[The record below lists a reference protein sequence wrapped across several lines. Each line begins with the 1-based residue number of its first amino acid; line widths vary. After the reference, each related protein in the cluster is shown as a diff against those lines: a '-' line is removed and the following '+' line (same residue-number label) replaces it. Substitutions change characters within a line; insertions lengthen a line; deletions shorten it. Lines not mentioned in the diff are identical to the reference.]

1 MSGRAPGGSPPP
13 NELMAVLEE
22 ARDLGLLGPGPLEPQ
37 RVHSSNLAAAI
48 GPFGGRFLDL
58 GSGSGLPGLVLAA
71 AWPTATGVL
80 LDAQRRRCEFLSRA
94 VARLGLDARLR
105 VVCGRAEALA
115 RSDALR
121 GQFDLVVARSF
132 GAPSTTA
139 ECAVGF
145 LRPGGALVV
154 TEPPEDAMPTSR
166 WDPAG
171 MQKLGF
177 GEIEAIRRT
186 KTGAMRAVL
195 ERGPDDRW
203 PRRDGVPAKRP
214 LW

>member
-1 MSGRAPGGSPPP
+1 MSDRAPGGWPPP
-13 NELMAVLEE
+13 VELRVVLEE
-22 ARDLGLLGPGPLEPQ
+22 AREFGLLGPGPIDPQLE
-37 RVHSSNLAAAI
+37 HSANLAGAI
-48 GPFGGRFLDL
+48 GPFEGAFLDL
-58 GSGSGLPGLVLAA
+58 GSGGGLPGLVLAG

-94 VARLGLDARLR
+94 VARLGLGARLE
-105 VVCGRAEALA
+105 VACGRAETLA

-121 GQFDLVVARSF
+121 ARFDLVVARSF

-145 LRPGGALVV
+145 LRGGGALVV
-154 TEPPEDAMPTSR
+154 TEPPVTPTPSPR

-171 MQKLGF
+171 MQRLGF
-177 GEIEAIRRT
+177 GEVIEIRQGGTGAIRT
-186 KTGAMRAVL
+186 EL
-195 ERGPDDRW
+195 ERGPDDQW
-203 PRRDGVPAKRP
+203 PRRDGIPGKRP